1 MSQKT
6 NKYRPKSGH
15 RRWTRWKS
23 RTVKRTAWLLDELN
37 RVTLEA
43 IDMDDMLG
51 GIFQEYPLRR
61 FLREYPEG

>member
-23 RTVKRTAWLLDELN
+23 RTVKRTAWLEFFRSLPCGVFYGN
-37 RVTLEA
+37 IQRVDYFCNKP
-43 IDMDDMLG
+43 IDKPSKG
-51 GIFQEYPLRR
+51 V
-61 FLREYPEG
+61 